1 MSVEDFI
8 KRYPNLP
15 DPKHSPEV
23 VKYYI
28 KLYKY
33 TIEK

>member
-8 KRYPNLP
+8 KKYPNLP
-15 DPKHSPEV
+15 DPKHHPAV

-28 KLYKY
+28 RLYKHS
-33 TIEK
+33 IQK